1 MTDEASEIEAVVAEI
16 RAEAARLRAGL
27 AASPVPRADEG
38 RAVGDP
44 ATVDRLI
51 GLADPAAVEL
61 RSHRRRLGRA
71 AVAVKA
77 TLRRLLTPV
86 LERQARFNRG
96 LAGWLGEIEED
107 LDERVASLQARL
119 AELERAAPGAE
130 GDERVPWLDAEE
142 LEAELRGEHP
152 AEGRRRY
159 LAYFSEPGAGPVL
172 ELGCRR
178 GAFLAMLRDHGVAAW
193 GVEQEPALVAEARAC
208 GLDARPGDPLDALA
222 ALEPGSLGGLVA
234 FRYLDRLPLGKT
246 LRLLRLARER
256 LRPGGRL
263 VLEGYNVSS
272 LIVHIRGLA
281 LDPALVRPLHPLT
294 LHFLVGEA
302 GFAEPELVFRG
313 EVEPGTA
320 LEGAGEGDPAARN
333 AARLNAL
340 LFAPQD
346 YAVVARA

>member
-1 MTDEASEIEAVVAEI
+1 MSEGASEIEALVAEI
-16 RAEAARLRAGL
+16 RAEAARLRPGL
-27 AASPVPRADEG
+27 VASPMAAPEEG

-44 ATVDRLI
+44 AAVDRLL

-96 LAGWLGEIEED
+96 LATWLGEIEED
-107 LDERVASLQARL
+107 LDERLVSLEARL
-119 AELERAAPGAE
+119 ASLDRVAPSEEGAE
-130 GDERVPWLDAEE
+130 PLPPFDPED
-142 LEAELRGEHP
+142 LEAGLRGEHP
-152 AEGRRRY
+152 AAGRRRY

-178 GAFLAMLRDHGVAAW
+178 GAFLALLRDQGVEAW
-193 GVEQEPALVAEARAC
+193 GVESEPAFVAEARSR
-208 GLDARPGDPLDALA
+208 GLDVRAGDPLEALA
-222 ALEPGSLGGLVA
+222 ALEPASLGGLVA
-234 FRYLDRLPLGKT
+234 FRYLERLPLGRT
-246 LRLLRLARER
+246 VRLLRLARER

-263 VLEGYNVSS
+263 VVEGYNLAS
-272 LIVHIRGLA
+272 LIVHVRGWA
-281 LDPALVRPLHPLT
+281 LDPTIVRPLHPLT

-302 GFAEPELVFRG
+302 GFVEPELVYRG

-320 LEGAGEGDPAARN
+320 LEGAGDEDAAARD

-340 LFAPQD
+340 LFGPQD